1 MSHFRNQRHNL
12 IKSKEIL
19 ITDIFDTT
27 NLYIALYFYNECTF
41 FHFIQINQIFL
52 ETKTVTTLEKSL

>member
-19 ITDIFDTT
+19 ITDIFDST
-27 NLYIALYFYNECTF
+27 NLYIAHYFHNASTF
-41 FHFIQINQIFL
+41 FHLIQVNQIFL
-52 ETKTVTTLEKSL
+52 VNTAVTPVEKSL